1 LTVGRFVLS
10 IPLAAAE
17 AERLQDK
24 CKRRGGEEDA
34 CSDGRM
40 VAVMMVMM
48 MGMTVMITVS
58 NAQHFS
64 ALSHPS
70 CVLTLFRLSIPS
82 HPFPSD
88 NE

>member
-1 LTVGRFVLS
+1 LTVKGFVLS

-17 AERLQDK
+17 AEKDR
-24 CKRRGGEEDA
+24 CERRSGEEDA
-34 CSDGRM
+34 SFDGRM
-40 VAVMMVMM
+40 VTVMMM
-48 MGMTVMITVS
+48 MGMTLMITLVS

-82 HPFPSD
+82 RSLPSD